1 VGWQLTED
9 ETNEID
15 RAFPVP
21 PPGTPLGV
29 I

>member
-1 VGWQLTED
+1 LAED
-9 ETNEID
+9 EVNEID

-21 PPGTPLGV
+21 TPSTSLGV

>member
-9 ETNEID
+9 EVNEID
-15 RAFPVP
+15 RAFPLP
-21 PPGTPLGV
+21 LSGTPLGV